1 MSLSSGHLFLGDYRY
16 FFGSIKSKYTGD
28 GRYMGKKLVVFMS
41 LLLVTMGCA
50 SNVNTSVTEQKNNH
64 ESNVVQE
71 EPQEEVSAEE
81 ITENTDSEKLEVD
94 KQKQELEN
102 LALEVN
108 GKVYDESSQFSEYV
122 TGVKT
127 RLNTE
132 EKVMALTL
140 DACGGENGSGYDEE
154 LITFLIE
161 NDIKA
166 DLFVNARWIDE
177 QYEAFVELAANPLFT
192 IQNHGTEHKP
202 LSVTPRSAWGISST
216 SSQEEI
222 VEEIMENQMKIFG
235 ITGEIPQYFR
245 SGTAF
250 YDDTAVQIAEDLG
263 VQVVNFNVIGD
274 GGATFTNEEV
284 SQEMLKAQPGSIVIL
299 HMNQPQSET
308 AEGVEDAV
316 LALLEQ
322 GFSFVHLNEFDLE

>member
-1 MSLSSGHLFLGDYRY
+1 
-16 FFGSIKSKYTGD
+16 
-28 GRYMGKKLVVFMS
+28 MGKKSLVFMFI
-41 LLLVTMGCA
+41 LMVTMGCT
-50 SNVNTSVTEQKNNH
+50 SNVNTSVTEQNDN
-64 ESNVVQE
+64 ESNTVQE
-71 EPQEEVSAEE
+71 EPQKEVSAEE
-81 ITENTDSEKLEVD
+81 ISENPDSETIEKNN
-94 KQKQELEN
+94 QKQELED
-102 LALEVN
+102 LAIEVN
-108 GKVYDESSQFSEYV
+108 GQVYSNSSQFSEYV

-132 EKVMALTL
+132 EKVIALTL

-154 LITFLIE
+154 LISFLVE
-161 NDIKA
+161 NNIKA

-202 LSVTPRSAWGISST
+202 LSVMPRSAWGISST

-222 VEEIMENQMKIFG
+222 VEEIMENQLKILE

-263 VQVVNFNVIGD
+263 VQVVNFDVIGD
-274 GGATFTNEEV
+274 GGATFTKEEV
-284 SQEMLKAQPGSIVIL
+284 AQEMLKAQPGSIVIL

-308 AEGVEDAV
+308 AEGVKDAV

-322 GFSFVHLNEFDLE
+322 GFSFVHLKEYDLE

>member
-1 MSLSSGHLFLGDYRY
+1 
-16 FFGSIKSKYTGD
+16 
-28 GRYMGKKLVVFMS
+28 MGKKSLVFMFI
-41 LLLVTMGCA
+41 LMVTMGCT
-50 SNVNTSVTEQKNNH
+50 SNVNTSVTEQNGNENNIV
-64 ESNVVQE
+64 SE
-71 EPQEEVSAEE
+71 EPQKEVSAEE
-81 ITENTDSEKLEVD
+81 ISENPGSETTEKNN
-94 KQKQELEN
+94 QKQELED

-108 GKVYDESSQFSEYV
+108 GQVYSDSSQFSEYV

-132 EKVMALTL
+132 EKVIALTL

-154 LITFLIE
+154 LISFLVE
-161 NDIKA
+161 NNIKA

-202 LSVTPRSAWGISST
+202 LSVMPRSAWGISST

-222 VEEIMENQMKIFG
+222 VDEIMENQMKIFE

-263 VQVVNFNVIGD
+263 VQVVNFDVIRD
-274 GGATFTNEEV
+274 GGATFTKEEV
-284 SQEMLKAQPGSIVIL
+284 SQEMLKSQPGSIVIL

-308 AEGVEDAV
+308 AEGVKDAV

-322 GFSFVHLNEFDLE
+322 GFSFVHLNEYDLE

>member
-1 MSLSSGHLFLGDYRY
+1 
-16 FFGSIKSKYTGD
+16 
-28 GRYMGKKLVVFMS
+28 MGKKSVVFMF
-41 LLLVTMGCA
+41 LLMVTMGCA
-50 SNVNTSVTEQKNNH
+50 SKVNTSVTEQ
-64 ESNVVQE
+64 SNSNAVQE
-71 EPQEEVSAEE
+71 EPQKVVSAEDLS
-81 ITENTDSEKLEVD
+81 ENPDSESLEKD
-94 KQKQELEN
+94 KQKQELQD

-108 GKVYDESSQFSEYV
+108 GQVYSESSQFSEYV
-122 TGVKT
+122 SGVKT

-132 EKVMALTL
+132 EKVIALTL

-161 NDIKA
+161 NHIKA

-177 QYEAFVELAANPLFT
+177 QYEVFVELAANPLFT

-222 VEEIMENQMKIFG
+222 VEEIMDNQMKIFE
-235 ITGEIPQYFR
+235 ITGEVPQYFR

-263 VQVVNFNVIGD
+263 VQVVNFDVIGD
-274 GGATFTNEEV
+274 GGATFTKEEV
-284 SQEMLKAQPGSIVIL
+284 SQEMLKAQSGSIVIL

-308 AEGVEDAV
+308 AEGVKDAV

-322 GFSFVHLNEFDLE
+322 GFSFVHLNEYNLE

>member
-1 MSLSSGHLFLGDYRY
+1 
-16 FFGSIKSKYTGD
+16 
-28 GRYMGKKLVVFMS
+28 MGKKLVVFMS

-71 EPQEEVSAEE
+71 EKQEEVSAEE

-108 GKVYDESSQFSEYV
+108 GKVYGESSQFSEYV

-250 YDDTAVQIAEDLG
+250 YDETAVQIAEDLG

-308 AEGVEDAV
+308 AEGVKDAV

>member
-1 MSLSSGHLFLGDYRY
+1 
-16 FFGSIKSKYTGD
+16 
-28 GRYMGKKLVVFMS
+28 MGKKSLVFMFI
-41 LLLVTMGCA
+41 LLVTMGCT
-50 SNVNTSVTEQKNNH
+50 SKVNTSVTEQNDN
-64 ESNVVQE
+64 ESNTVQE
-71 EPQEEVSAEE
+71 EPQKEVSAEE
-81 ITENTDSEKLEVD
+81 ISENPDSETTEKNN
-94 KQKQELEN
+94 QKQELED

-108 GKVYDESSQFSEYV
+108 GQVYSDSSQFSEYV

-132 EKVMALTL
+132 EKVIALTL

-154 LITFLIE
+154 LISFLVE
-161 NDIKA
+161 NNIKA

-202 LSVTPRSAWGISST
+202 LSVMPRSAWGISST

-222 VEEIMENQMKIFG
+222 VEEIMENQMKIFE

-263 VQVVNFNVIGD
+263 VQVVNFDVIGD
-274 GGATFTNEEV
+274 GGATFTKEEV

-308 AEGVEDAV
+308 AEGVKDAV

-322 GFSFVHLNEFDLE
+322 GFSFVHLNEYDLE

>member
-1 MSLSSGHLFLGDYRY
+1 
-16 FFGSIKSKYTGD
+16 
-28 GRYMGKKLVVFMS
+28 MGKKSVVFM
-41 LLLVTMGCA
+41 LLLMVTMGCA
-50 SNVNTSVTEQKNNH
+50 SKVNTSVTEQND
-64 ESNVVQE
+64 SNAVQE
-71 EPQEEVSAEE
+71 EPQKEVSAEE
-81 ITENTDSEKLEVD
+81 TSESPNSESLEMD
-94 KQKQELEN
+94 KQKQELED

-108 GKVYDESSQFSEYV
+108 GQVYSESSQFSEYV
-122 TGVKT
+122 SGVKT

-132 EKVMALTL
+132 EKVIALTL

-161 NDIKA
+161 NQIKA

-177 QYEAFVELAANPLFT
+177 QYEVFVELAANPLFT

-216 SSQEEI
+216 SSQKEI
-222 VEEIMENQMKIFG
+222 VEEIMDNQMKIFE
-235 ITGEIPQYFR
+235 ITGEVPQYFR

-250 YDDTAVQIAEDLG
+250 YDDTAVQIAQDLG
-263 VQVVNFNVIGD
+263 VQVVNFDVIGD
-274 GGATFTNEEV
+274 GGATFTKEEV
-284 SQEMLKAQPGSIVIL
+284 SQEMLKAHAGSIVIL

-308 AEGVEDAV
+308 AEGVKDAV

-322 GFSFVHLNEFDLE
+322 GFSFVHLNEYNLE

>member
-1 MSLSSGHLFLGDYRY
+1 MVKNSC
-16 FFGSIKSKYTGD
+16 I
-28 GRYMGKKLVVFMS
+28 FMFI
-41 LLLVTMGCA
+41 LLVTMGCT
-50 SNVNTSVTEQKNNH
+50 SNANTSVREQNGYEINADQENPHKNA
-64 ESNVVQE
+64 S
-71 EPQEEVSAEE
+71 SEE
-81 ITENTDSEKLEVD
+81 ISENPDSETTERNNQ
-94 KQKQELEN
+94 QKELED
-102 LALEVN
+102 LAIEVN
-108 GKVYDESSQFSEYV
+108 GQVYNESSQFSEYV

-132 EKVMALTL
+132 EKVIALTL

-154 LITFLIE
+154 LIAFLTE
-161 NDIKA
+161 NNIKA
-166 DLFVNARWIDE
+166 DLFINSRWIDE
-177 QYEAFVELAANPLFT
+177 QYETFVELAANPLFT

-222 VEEIMENQMKIFG
+222 VEEIMENQIKILE

-250 YDDTAVQIAEDLG
+250 YDDTAIQIAEDLG
-263 VQVVNFNVIGD
+263 VQVVNFDVIGD
-274 GGATFTNEEV
+274 GGATFTKEEIT
-284 SQEMLKAQPGSIVIL
+284 QEMLKANPGSIVIL

-308 AEGVEDAV
+308 AEGVKEAV

-322 GFSFVHLNEFDLE
+322 GFSFVHLSEYDLE

>member
-1 MSLSSGHLFLGDYRY
+1 
-16 FFGSIKSKYTGD
+16 
-28 GRYMGKKLVVFMS
+28 MGKKSLVFIFVLM
-41 LLLVTMGCA
+41 VTMGCA
-50 SNVNTSVTEQKNNH
+50 SNTSVDEKHGN
-64 ESNVVQE
+64 ESNEVQE
-71 EPQEEVSAEE
+71 EPYNDVSTEE
-81 ITENTDSEKLEVD
+81 TNDNPDSENLEKD
-94 KQKQELEN
+94 KQKQELED
-102 LALEVN
+102 LAIEVN
-108 GKVYDESSQFSEYV
+108 GQMYGESSQFSEYV

-132 EKVMALTL
+132 EKVIALTL

-154 LITFLIE
+154 LISFLME
-161 NDIKA
+161 NNIKA

-177 QYEAFVELAANPLFT
+177 QYEAFVELSANPLFT

-222 VEEIMENQMKIFG
+222 VEEIMENQMKIFE

-263 VQVVNFNVIGD
+263 VQVVNFDVIGD
-274 GGATFTNEEV
+274 GGATFTKQEV

-308 AEGVEDAV
+308 AEGVKDAV

-322 GFSFVHLNEFDLE
+322 GFSFVHLNEYDLE

>member
-1 MSLSSGHLFLGDYRY
+1 
-16 FFGSIKSKYTGD
+16 
-28 GRYMGKKLVVFMS
+28 MGKKSVVFMFM
-41 LLLVTMGCA
+41 LIITMGCT
-50 SNVNTSVTEQKNNH
+50 SFTNTKVTEHSVKEINGAQEQKN
-64 ESNVVQE
+64 VPKLE
-71 EPQEEVSAEE
+71 E
-81 ITENTDSEKLEVD
+81 NKDSENIEKD
-94 KQKQELEN
+94 SKKQELED

-108 GKVYDESSQFSEYV
+108 GQVYSDSSQFSEYV

-127 RLNTE
+127 RLKTD
-132 EKVMALTL
+132 EKVITLTL
-140 DACGGENGSGYDEE
+140 DACGGENGSGYDED
-154 LITFLIE
+154 LISFLVE
-161 NDIKA
+161 NNIKA

-177 QYEAFVELAANPLFT
+177 HYEAFVDLAANPLFT

-216 SSQEEI
+216 SSQVEI
-222 VEEIMENQMKIFG
+222 VEEIMENQIKIFE

-263 VQVVNFNVIGD
+263 VQVVNFDVIGD
-274 GGATFTNEEV
+274 GGATFTKEEV
-284 SQEMLKAQPGSIVIL
+284 TQEMLKANPGSIIIL
-299 HMNQPQSET
+299 HMNQPQSDT

-322 GFSFVHLNEFDLE
+322 GFSFVHLHEYDLE